1 MASYGICQLA
11 MIPVRKDPAERSEM
25 TTQLLFGETVEIL
38 DKQGSWSYIKCHLDD
53 YKGWLTTGMLHA
65 MSTDEF
71 NTYKGTR
78 KVYLNEPVCRVLS
91 PETNLPVTY
100 LAGGSTLLL
109 QDHNQIQ
116 FGDHILSLEN
126 DAELRFPDAPIDIPG
141 TAKKYR
147 NTPYLWGGRTIFGI
161 DCSGFTQVVFK
172 INGIALPRDAH
183 QQAEIGKTVNSV
195 EEAKPGDLAFFNRED
210 GKIIHTG
217 FILENQEIIHSLGR
231 VRIDKLDHIG
241 IYDTKLKIHLHN
253 LRIIKRIL

>member
-1 MASYGICQLA
+1 MASYGICQLT

-38 DKQGSWSYIKCHLDD
+38 DKKGSWSYVKCHLDN
-53 YKGWLTTGMLHA
+53 YKGWLTTGMLNA
-65 MSTDEF
+65 LSADEF
-71 NTYKGTR
+71 NKYKNAQ
-78 KVYLNEPVCRVLS
+78 KAFLKEPVCRVLS

-100 LAGGSTLLL
+100 LAGGSTLLIH
-109 QDHNQIQ
+109 DRNQIQ

-126 DAELRFPDAPIDIPG
+126 DAELRYPDGPVDITG
-141 TAKKYR
+141 TAKKYW
-147 NTPYLWGGRTIFGI
+147 NTPYMWGGRTIFGI

-172 INGIALPRDAH
+172 INGISLPRDAH
-183 QQAEIGKTVNSV
+183 QQAEMGKTVNSV

-210 GKIIHTG
+210 GKIIHVG
-217 FILENQEIIHSLGR
+217 IILENQGIIHSLGR
-231 VRIDKLDHIG
+231 VRIDQLDHKG